1 MARKKPKHVTVN
13 FFTPKEVGPRDWGKE
28 ILIAH
33 IPSIGTGK
41 MLFMKAGTRGGLQYH
56 RIKNESQYLHYGKM
70 LIEYDPG
77 DGKLTKM
84 EVVAGEGWHIP
95 PGAVHRETA
104 ITDCVIFEVSNP
116 VFNDRVRVENK
127 YGEKIEGGLPS
138 TTIDEIEIR

>member
-1 MARKKPKHVTVN
+1 MAIVK
-13 FFTPKEVGPRDWGKE
+13 FFTPKDVGLRNWGRE

-33 IPSIGTGK
+33 IPGICTGK
-41 MLFMKAGTRGGLQYH
+41 MLLMKAGTRGGLQFH
-56 RIKNESQYLHYGKM
+56 RKKNESQYLHYGKM
-70 LIEYDPG
+70 LIEYDTG

-84 EVVAGEGWHIP
+84 EIVAGQAWHIP

-116 VFNDRVRVENK
+116 VFNDRVRVENC

-138 TTIDEIEIR
+138 TTMDKIEIK